1 MIIVTDKNRDEII
14 EQYVGQLIDGMD
26 WDTLY
31 ELATEA
37 LTNSKDLMENEALE
51 NEIIDYCPNIL
62 EE

>member
-31 ELATEA
+31 AFAYEQLTE
-37 LTNSKDLMENEALE
+37 SKGLMDNKALE
-51 NEIIDYCPNIL
+51 NEILDYCPNIL